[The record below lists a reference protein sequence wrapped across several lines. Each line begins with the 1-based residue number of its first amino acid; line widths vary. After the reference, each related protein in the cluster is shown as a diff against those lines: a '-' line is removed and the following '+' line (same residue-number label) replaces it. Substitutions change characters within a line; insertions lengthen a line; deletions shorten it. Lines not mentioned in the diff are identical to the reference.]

1 MAKKK
6 PFISE
11 IPEILNEWDFKSN
24 EKLGFDP
31 EKITTGCSSKKV
43 IWICPKCGKSY
54 NKTPYDKIILKY
66 QCPYCGHNKKS
77 SKTYNFA
84 TERPEIAKE
93 WDYKKNY
100 PIKPEDISPQ
110 SCTNYWWLCFEGHSY
125 QATPNNRYKRNSRCN
140 ICYKEVNSLANK
152 RPDLIKEW
160 HPTKNG
166 TLTPNDVTFG
176 KHDKVWW
183 FCPACGYEWR
193 ATITNRAKGR
203 GCPECRKGTQ
213 TSTPEQL
220 IYHYAQQ
227 LFPDTKNRY
236 SIKKME
242 MDVFIPSINI
252 GIEYDGEGFHNSKKS
267 FDRDVRKSN
276 LISNMGIKLIRIREA
291 SCYPME
297 DDICEIYT
305 IKRECNYST
314 LLPILNKIFSKLSS
328 SFIEINSADYFKVA
342 NRIKS
347 NLYKIPYKNSLA
359 YYMKQLEITDTPL
372 KYFWDYKKNSS
383 LNLFPQKVTKG
394 SRKEAYWVCKNN
406 PNHKS
411 FKAIYRVA
419 NGEGCEKCAGRNKTT
434 EEWIKE
440 ARKVHDDRYDYSKVK
455 YINTTTKVTIIC
467 KIHGEFFQ
475 NPTNHLSG
483 NNCPYCA
490 GQGGFHPLDALEKA
504 KPDLAKEWAYDDSRN
519 NGLTPKDVSI
529 RDHQHKYY
537 WKCTEGK
544 PHNFAATISKRIAGM
559 KCAVCRHSKQI
570 SKDTCVATLYPH
582 LLSEWD
588 IGNKTKLTEVSA
600 GSEIEM
606 LWKCPNHN
614 HPAYKMP
621 VCQRV
626 KAKYGCK
633 ICAGKK
639 RTHESFSE
647 EVANKFPYIRL
658 ISGYIRSDKPIECLC
673 TKCGYKWS
681 VIANNLLKSKG
692 CKKCREKNQDIN
704 NNENK

>member
-1 MAKKK
+1 MAVKR

-11 IPEILNEWDFKSN
+11 MPEILKEWDFESN
-24 EKLGFDP
+24 NKLGFDP
-31 EKITTGCSSKKV
+31 EKITIGCSSKEV
-43 IWICPKCGKSY
+43 TWICPKCGKSY
-54 NKTPYDKIILKY
+54 PKTPYNKIILKY
-66 QCPYCGHNKKS
+66 QCPHCGHNKKS
-77 SKTYNFA
+77 SETYNLA

-93 WDYKKNY
+93 WDYEKNY
-100 PIKPEDISPQ
+100 PIRPEDISPQ
-110 SCTNYWWLCFEGHSY
+110 VCDSYWWLCPKGHPY
-125 QATPNNRYKRNSRCN
+125 KATPNNRFRGKSRCD
-140 ICYKEVNSLANK
+140 ICYKEENSLANK
-152 RPDLIKEW
+152 RPDLVKEW

-183 FCPACGYEWR
+183 LCPECGHEWP

-227 LFPDTKNRY
+227 LFPDTNNRFT
-236 SIKKME
+236 IKKME
-242 MDVFIPSINI
+242 IDVFIPSLKV

-267 FDRDVRKSN
+267 FDRDIRKSK
-276 LISNMGIKLIRIREA
+276 LISNMGIKLIRIRE
-291 SCYPME
+291 SLCYPME
-297 DDICEIYT
+297 SDICEIYT
-305 IKRECNYST
+305 IDRKPNYST
-314 LLPILNKIFSKLSS
+314 LLPVLNQIFSNLSS
-328 SFIEINSADYFKVA
+328 SFVTINPTDYIKVA
-342 NRIKS
+342 NHIKS
-347 NLYKIPYKNSLA
+347 NLYKISYENSFA
-359 YYMKQLEITDTPL
+359 YYIKQLENAGTPL
-372 KYFWDYKKNSS
+372 KYIWDYKKNSL
-383 LNLFPQKVTKG
+383 LNLFPEKVTKG
-394 SRKEAYWVCKNN
+394 SRIEVHWICRRN
-406 PNHKS
+406 PKHKS

-419 NGEGCEKCAGRNKTT
+419 NGEGCERCAGRNKTT

-440 ARKVHDDRYDYSKVK
+440 ARKVHGNRYDYSKVK
-455 YINTTTKVTIIC
+455 YIDTNTEVTIIC
-467 KIHGEFFQ
+467 KIHGEFPQ
-475 NPTNHLSG
+475 KPANHLSG

-490 GQGGFHPLDALEKA
+490 GQGGFHPLDTLEKA
-504 KPDLAKEWAYDDSRN
+504 RPNLAKEWAYDDKRN
-519 NGLTPKDVSI
+519 NGLMPKDVSI

-544 PHNFAATISKRIAGM
+544 PHNFAATIPKRIAGM
-559 KCAVCRHSKQI
+559 KCAICHGKQV

-582 LLSEWD
+582 LLAEWD
-588 IGNKTKLTEVSA
+588 ISNKVKLTDVPV
-600 GSEIEM
+600 GSEVEM
-606 LWKCPNHN
+606 LWKCTNPS

-639 RTHESFSE
+639 RTSESFAE

-658 ISGYIRSDKPIECLC
+658 VSNYIRSDKPVDCFC

-681 VIANNLLKSKG
+681 VIANNLLKGKG
-692 CKKCREKNQDIN
+692 CKKCRDKKQNSSNDEK
-704 NNENK
+704 E